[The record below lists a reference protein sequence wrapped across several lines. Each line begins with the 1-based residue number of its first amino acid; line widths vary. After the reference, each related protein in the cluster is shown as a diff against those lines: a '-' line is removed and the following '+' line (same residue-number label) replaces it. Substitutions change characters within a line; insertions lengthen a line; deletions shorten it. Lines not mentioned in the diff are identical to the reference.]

1 MIILIPY
8 FQLFIISFLA
18 ATILPL
24 SSELVL
30 STMLLTDSFDKYLLL
45 VVASFG
51 NILGSS
57 VNWYLGKKILIFKEK
72 KWFPANERQ
81 IAKGEIY
88 FKKYGIWSLLLA
100 WVPIIGD
107 PLTVVAGIL
116 RVKFFTFL
124 LLVSVV
130 VIVGSI
136 IWQQKIIQSQY
147 SKYAVL
153 FLLAGAIGNFIDR
166 FVLGYVIDFIN
177 IHILP
182 VFNFADIFINIA
194 VGLFIV
200 EMVIYERKKDSL
212 Q

>member
-1 MIILIPY
+1 MIILISY

-30 STMLLTDSFDKYLLL
+30 STMLLTESFNKYLLL

-57 VNWYLGKKILIFKEK
+57 VNWYLGKKILIFKDK

-107 PLTVVAGIL
+107 PLTIVAGIL

-124 LLVSVV
+124 LL
-130 VIVGSI
+130 ISI
-136 IWQQKIIQSQY
+136 
-147 SKYAVL
+147 SKTSRYI
-153 FLLAGAIGNFIDR
+153 FL
-166 FVLGYVIDFIN
+166 
-177 IHILP
+177 
-182 VFNFADIFINIA
+182 IFII
-194 VGLFIV
+194 F
-200 EMVIYERKKDSL
+200 K
-212 Q
+212 

>member
-1 MIILIPY
+1 MIILISY

-57 VNWYLGKKILIFKEK
+57 VNWYLGKKILIFKDK
-72 KWFPANERQ
+72 KWFPANEKQ

-124 LLVSVV
+124 LLVS
-130 VIVGSI
+130 IS
-136 IWQQKIIQSQY
+136 KISRYI
-147 SKYAVL
+147 
-153 FLLAGAIGNFIDR
+153 FL
-166 FVLGYVIDFIN
+166 
-177 IHILP
+177 
-182 VFNFADIFINIA
+182 IFII
-194 VGLFIV
+194 F
-200 EMVIYERKKDSL
+200 K
-212 Q
+212 

>member
-1 MIILIPY
+1 MIILISY

-57 VNWYLGKKILIFKEK
+57 VNWYLGKKILIFKDK

-81 IAKGEIY
+81 ITKGEIY

-107 PLTVVAGIL
+107 PLTIVAGIL

-124 LLVSVV
+124 LL
-130 VIVGSI
+130 ISI
-136 IWQQKIIQSQY
+136 SKISRYI
-147 SKYAVL
+147 
-153 FLLAGAIGNFIDR
+153 FL
-166 FVLGYVIDFIN
+166 
-177 IHILP
+177 
-182 VFNFADIFINIA
+182 IFII
-194 VGLFIV
+194 F
-200 EMVIYERKKDSL
+200 K
-212 Q
+212 

>member
-1 MIILIPY
+1 MIILISY

-57 VNWYLGKKILIFKEK
+57 VNWYLGKKILIFKDN

-107 PLTVVAGIL
+107 PLTIVAGIL
-116 RVKFFTFL
+116 RVKFFTFI
-124 LLVSVV
+124 LLVS
-130 VIVGSI
+130 IS
-136 IWQQKIIQSQY
+136 KISRYI
-147 SKYAVL
+147 
-153 FLLAGAIGNFIDR
+153 FL
-166 FVLGYVIDFIN
+166 
-177 IHILP
+177 
-182 VFNFADIFINIA
+182 IFII
-194 VGLFIV
+194 F
-200 EMVIYERKKDSL
+200 K
-212 Q
+212 

>member
-1 MIILIPY
+1 MIILISY

-57 VNWYLGKKILIFKEK
+57 VNWYLGKKILIFKDK

-107 PLTVVAGIL
+107 PLTIVAGIL
-116 RVKFFTFL
+116 RVKYFTFL
-124 LLVSVV
+124 LLVS
-130 VIVGSI
+130 IS
-136 IWQQKIIQSQY
+136 KISRYI
-147 SKYAVL
+147 
-153 FLLAGAIGNFIDR
+153 FL
-166 FVLGYVIDFIN
+166 
-177 IHILP
+177 
-182 VFNFADIFINIA
+182 IFII
-194 VGLFIV
+194 F
-200 EMVIYERKKDSL
+200 K
-212 Q
+212 

>member
-1 MIILIPY
+1 MIILISY

-30 STMLLTDSFDKYLLL
+30 STMLLIDSFNKYLLL

-57 VNWYLGKKILIFKEK
+57 VNWYLGKKILIFKDM

-107 PLTVVAGIL
+107 PLTILAGIL

-124 LLVSVV
+124 LL
-130 VIVGSI
+130 ISI
-136 IWQQKIIQSQY
+136 SKISRYI
-147 SKYAVL
+147 
-153 FLLAGAIGNFIDR
+153 FL
-166 FVLGYVIDFIN
+166 
-177 IHILP
+177 
-182 VFNFADIFINIA
+182 IFII
-194 VGLFIV
+194 F
-200 EMVIYERKKDSL
+200 K
-212 Q
+212 

>member
-1 MIILIPY
+1 MIILISY

-30 STMLLTDSFDKYLLL
+30 STMLLIDSFDKYLLL

-57 VNWYLGKKILIFKEK
+57 VNWYLGKKILIFKDK
-72 KWFPANERQ
+72 KWFPVNERQ

-107 PLTVVAGIL
+107 PLTIVAGIL

-124 LLVSVV
+124 LL
-130 VIVGSI
+130 ISI
-136 IWQQKIIQSQY
+136 SKISRYI
-147 SKYAVL
+147 
-153 FLLAGAIGNFIDR
+153 FL
-166 FVLGYVIDFIN
+166 
-177 IHILP
+177 
-182 VFNFADIFINIA
+182 IFII
-194 VGLFIV
+194 F
-200 EMVIYERKKDSL
+200 K
-212 Q
+212 

>member
-1 MIILIPY
+1 MIILISY

-57 VNWYLGKKILIFKEK
+57 VNWYLGKKILIFKDK

-116 RVKFFTFL
+116 RVKFFTFF
-124 LLVSVV
+124 LLVS
-130 VIVGSI
+130 IS
-136 IWQQKIIQSQY
+136 KISRYI
-147 SKYAVL
+147 
-153 FLLAGAIGNFIDR
+153 FL
-166 FVLGYVIDFIN
+166 
-177 IHILP
+177 
-182 VFNFADIFINIA
+182 IFII
-194 VGLFIV
+194 F
-200 EMVIYERKKDSL
+200 K
-212 Q
+212 

>member
-1 MIILIPY
+1 MIIFTSY

-57 VNWYLGKKILIFKEK
+57 VNWYLGKKILIFKDK

-124 LLVSVV
+124 LLVS
-130 VIVGSI
+130 IS
-136 IWQQKIIQSQY
+136 KISRYI
-147 SKYAVL
+147 
-153 FLLAGAIGNFIDR
+153 FL
-166 FVLGYVIDFIN
+166 
-177 IHILP
+177 
-182 VFNFADIFINIA
+182 IFII
-194 VGLFIV
+194 F
-200 EMVIYERKKDSL
+200 K
-212 Q
+212 